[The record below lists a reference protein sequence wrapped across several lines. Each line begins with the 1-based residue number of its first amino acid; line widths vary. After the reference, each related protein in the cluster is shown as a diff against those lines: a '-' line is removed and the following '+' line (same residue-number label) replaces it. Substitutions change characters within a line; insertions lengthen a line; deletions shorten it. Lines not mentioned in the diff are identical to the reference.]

1 MPEAMSVVNAT
12 VLSPEEMRAAD
23 GIFGA
28 AATLE
33 IKVTWFVR
41 MLALFCVVGWLF
53 FVVFAGIGVIGLPYK
68 LIQ

>member
-1 MPEAMSVVNAT
+1 MTVMNAT
-12 VLSPEEMRAAD
+12 VLSTEEMRAGD
-23 GIFGA
+23 SIFGT

-41 MLALFCVVGWLF
+41 MLTLFCVVGWLF

>member
-1 MPEAMSVVNAT
+1 MTVMNAT
-12 VLSPEEMRAAD
+12 VLSTEEMRAAD
-23 GIFGA
+23 SIFGT

-41 MLALFCVVGWLF
+41 MLTLFCVVGWLF

>member
-1 MPEAMSVVNAT
+1 MNASI
-12 VLSPEEMRAAD
+12 LSPSEMREAD
-23 GIFGA
+23 AIFGS

-41 MLALFCVVGWLF
+41 MLALFCLVGYLF

-68 LIQ
+68 LI